1 MAGPVGTLGC
11 AHTMTPPDARLDGET
26 FWLDVGDGHLAVE
39 QIGSGPAVVLLHG
52 WTLDRRMWTLQA
64 RALASRFT
72 LIALDRRGFG
82 QSTAPADRLR
92 EVDDLARLAD
102 RLGLARFHLVGM
114 SQAGATAIAF
124 AQQHRARV
132 ASLVLQGISI
142 AGLPDHSNASDNI
155 PLADYADLVRLGA
168 LDSMKRHWSGHAL
181 MAGLSGKAAEI
192 GAAML
197 ADYDGR
203 DLLAG
208 PAGPSAR
215 LDSVAGLTMPV
226 LAITGDEDTPW
237 RRSVTQTLART
248 APLGQARFV
257 RGAGHLCNL
266 SHAPAYNT
274 AVSAFLARP
283 LLPVPDAVND

>member
-1 MAGPVGTLGC
+1 
-11 AHTMTPPDARLDGET
+11 MTPPDARLDGKT
-26 FWLDVGDGHLAVE
+26 FWLDVGDGHVAVE

-52 WTLDRRMWTLQA
+52 WTLDRRMWMLQA
-64 RALASRFT
+64 RALAGRFT

-82 QSTAPADRLR
+82 QSTAQPDRAR

-102 RLGLARFHLVGM
+102 QLQLESFHLVGM

-124 AQQHRARV
+124 AQRHRARV
-132 ASLVLQGISI
+132 ASLVLQGISL
-142 AGLPDHSNASDNI
+142 AGIPDHSNASDRI
-155 PLADYADLVRLGA
+155 PLADYAEMVRLGA
-168 LDSMKRHWSGHAL
+168 LASMKRHWAGHPL
-181 MAGLSGKAAEI
+181 MAGLSGEAAEI

-208 PAGPSAR
+208 AAGPSAR
-215 LDSVAGLTMPV
+215 LESVAALTVPV

-237 RRSVTQTLART
+237 RRSVTQAVART

-257 RGAGHLCNL
+257 RAGGHVCNM
-266 SHAPAYNT
+266 SHPQEYN
-274 AVSAFLARP
+274 AALSAFLTRP
-283 LLPVPDAVND
+283 LLPVPSAVND

>member
-1 MAGPVGTLGC
+1 MGGPVIRLGN
-11 AHTMTPPDARLDGET
+11 AMGMTPPQARLGGET
-26 FWLDVGDGHLAVE
+26 VWVDVGDGALAVE
-39 QIGSGPAVVLLHG
+39 RIGTGPTIVLLHG

-64 RALASRFT
+64 RALADRFT

-82 QSTAPADRLR
+82 QSTAPANRAR
-92 EVDDLARLAD
+92 ELEDLARLAD
-102 RLGLARFHLVGM
+102 HCGLASFHLVGM

-124 AQQHRARV
+124 AQQHRERV
-132 ASLVLQGISI
+132 ATLVLQGISI
-142 AGLPDHSNASDNI
+142 AGIPDHSNASDTI

-168 LDSMKRHWSGHAL
+168 LDSMKRHWASHPL
-181 MAGLSGKAAEI
+181 MAGLSGEAADI

-197 ADYDGR
+197 SDYDGS

-215 LDSVAGLTMPV
+215 LDSVAALTMPV
-226 LAITGDEDTPW
+226 LAITGDDDTAW
-237 RRSVTQTLART
+237 RRSVTQALART

-274 AVSAFLARP
+274 ALSAFLARP
-283 LLPVPDAVND
+283 MLPVPDAVND

>member
-1 MAGPVGTLGC
+1 
-11 AHTMTPPDARLDGET
+11 MTPPPAQLEGRT
-26 FWLDVGDGHLAVE
+26 FWVDVGDGLLAAETV
-39 QIGSGPAVVLLHG
+39 GRGPVMVLLHG

-64 RALASRFT
+64 RALADRFT
-72 LIALDRRGFG
+72 LIAIDRRGFG
-82 QSTAPADRLR
+82 QSIAPPDRAR

-102 RLGLARFHLVGM
+102 QCGLASFHLAGM

-124 AQQHRARV
+124 AQQHRDRV
-132 ASLVLQGISI
+132 ATLVLQGISL
-142 AGLPDHSNASDNI
+142 AGIPDHSNASDRI
-155 PLADYADLVRLGA
+155 ALADYADLVRAGQIDA
-168 LDSMKRHWSGHAL
+168 MKRHWAEHAL
-181 MAGLSGKAAEI
+181 MAGLSGEAAEI

-226 LAITGDEDTPW
+226 LAITGDADTPW
-237 RRSVTQTLART
+237 RRSVTQALARN

>member
-1 MAGPVGTLGC
+1 MRGPVGKLGS
-11 AHTMTPPDARLDGET
+11 ARAMTPPDARLGGEA
-26 FWLDVGDGHLAVE
+26 FWLDVGDGLLAVE
-39 QIGSGPAVVLLHG
+39 QTGSGPAVVLLHG

-64 RALASRFT
+64 RALAGRFT
-72 LIALDRRGFG
+72 LIAIDRRGFG
-82 QSTAPADRLR
+82 QSTAPADRAR
-92 EVDDLARLAD
+92 EVADLERLAD
-102 RLGLARFHLVGM
+102 RLGLVRFHLVGM

-124 AQQHRARV
+124 AQRHRERV
-132 ASLVLQGISI
+132 ATLVLQGISLAGI
-142 AGLPDHSNASDNI
+142 ADHSNASDRI
-155 PLADYADLVRLGA
+155 PLADYAARVRAGQIDA
-168 LDSMKRHWSGHAL
+168 MKRHWAGHAL
-181 MAGLSGKAAEI
+181 MAGLSGEAAQV
-192 GAAML
+192 GSAML

-226 LAITGDEDTPW
+226 LAITGDADTPW
-237 RRSVTQTLART
+237 RRSVTQALART